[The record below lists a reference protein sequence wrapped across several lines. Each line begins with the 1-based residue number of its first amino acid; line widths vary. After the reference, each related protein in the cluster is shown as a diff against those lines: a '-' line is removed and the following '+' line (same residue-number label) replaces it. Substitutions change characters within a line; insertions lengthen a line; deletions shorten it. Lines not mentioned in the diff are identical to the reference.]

1 MSEEKTFMR
10 DGEGLARIAVES
22 GMAFKQLQEIYR
34 MTKTRPPTYL
44 EAYIKR
50 QMSRE
55 SVRGFMA
62 FARIL
67 ELLSKYKNNP
77 AFLAKVLMYAVM
89 LFEYYRR
96 EPLIKRR
103 IAAEPVI
110 KQIVEARNM
119 SLENL
124 SLELYGRNMDIN
136 VKVHSLSMNPK
147 ALSDEIINALKRM
160 EEFSSLNLKVWIEQ
174 R

>member
-1 MSEEKTFMR
+1 MSEEKTYMQ

-96 EPLIKRR
+96 EPIIKRR

-110 KQIVEARNM
+110 RQIVEARNM

-124 SLELYGRNMDIN
+124 SLELYGRNMDIS

-147 ALSDEIINALKRM
+147 TLSDEIINALKRM
-160 EEFSSLNLKVWIEQ
+160 EEFSNLNLKVWIEQ